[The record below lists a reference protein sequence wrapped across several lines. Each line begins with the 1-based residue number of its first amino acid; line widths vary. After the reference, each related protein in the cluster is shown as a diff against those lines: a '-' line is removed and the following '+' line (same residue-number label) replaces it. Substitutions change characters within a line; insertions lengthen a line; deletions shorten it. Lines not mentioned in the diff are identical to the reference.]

1 MTRREMREH
10 CFKILF
16 GVEFYP
22 TEEINVQVEQY
33 FDAPQED
40 DVADD
45 GKEEVLHNVDMKEVD
60 RTFLTD
66 RVEGIAGKI
75 PELDARI
82 DEVAQGWKTGR
93 MGKVELTILRQ
104 ALYEMLYD
112 SEVPSKVA
120 INEAVELAKMFG
132 GDDSGSFVNG
142 ILGKIASGKKDSGEA
157 PKRRRPTHQAKII
170 IRSSKKDAPK
180 SETKAEPEEN
190 SDN

>member
-22 TEEINVQVEQY
+22 TEEIKTQVEQY
-33 FDAPQED
+33 FDAPEED
-40 DVADD
+40 V
-45 GKEEVLHNVDMKEVD
+45 HNVEMKEVD

-66 RVEGIAGKI
+66 RVEGIVGKI

-82 DEVAQGWKTGR
+82 DEVAQGWKTSR

-104 ALYEMLYD
+104 AVYEMQYD

-120 INEAVELAKMFG
+120 INEAVNLAKKFG
-132 GDDSGSFVNG
+132 G
-142 ILGKIASGKKDSGEA
+142 KDSPAFINGVL
-157 PKRRRPTHQAKII
+157 AKLV
-170 IRSSKKDAPK
+170 
-180 SETKAEPEEN
+180 TEE
-190 SDN
+190 